1 MPKITA
7 QQMRSNHVVKP
18 AACRGCGANL
28 SREPVEH
35 RPDCTVEPSPLICDV
50 CDAIRLPSEARDAL
64 RLGKLW
70 QFIPSPYPGRYLCP
84 DHHQK
89 RNTP

>member
-1 MPKITA
+1 MPRITA
-7 QQMRSNHVVKP
+7 GQMRSNWSGEIV
-18 AACRGCGANL
+18 ACVGCGVNL
-28 SREPVEH
+28 HREPVEH
-35 RPDCTVEPSPLICDV
+35 RPDCTVEPSPLICED